1 MVLVTRGVYY
11 SIVCNA
17 HDSRT
22 RTNFGETVLDTDFV
36 SQSLMRFKDT
46 KWNSLL
52 NGNSKV
58 IHEEAGKFY

>member
-22 RTNFGETVLDTDFV
+22 RTNFGETVLDTGFA
-36 SQSLMRFKDT
+36 SQKLKRFKDT
-46 KWNSLL
+46 K
-52 NGNSKV
+52 
-58 IHEEAGKFY
+58 